1 MRERRLSTEA
11 GQIDDVLIIGAG
23 HNGLVCACDLAA
35 AGQRVRL
42 LERRSMVGGACVT
55 EELAPGFR
63 ASTASYVVSL
73 LDPQIVQDLRLAEHG
88 YQVLARQPSSFTP
101 WPDGR
106 ALILGADPQ
115 RNQQQISQFSAADAA
130 AWPRYEAWLTRVA
143 EVLEP
148 LMQQAPLDMLPST
161 GRSWLQQFRNLL
173 RAWQL
178 RGQLARLGDELP
190 ATMELLLGPARPI
203 LERWFESP
211 ILRATLATD
220 AIIGADLPP
229 SAAGTGYVLLHHVMG
244 SAGGA
249 RGVWGYVRGGMGA
262 ITQAMAARA
271 QQLGVKLETDA
282 EVAAI
287 DCLDG
292 AAVGVR
298 LNDGRHF
305 RAQRVVS
312 NATPQVTADLLAGSP
327 ALSTLQRGE
336 LARIDYSSSSAKI
349 NLALSGLPEFS
360 SCPTQG
366 QVGDPHRGTIHI
378 TPEINGI
385 ELAWAQ
391 ARIGRIC
398 DQPIIEMTLPSAVDD
413 SLAPPGRHI
422 AQLFVQYLPYGLAK
436 AADDPESVR
445 RAVLDR
451 CLEMIERHAPGFGQ
465 LILHA
470 QILLPED
477 LETRFGLTGGNIFHG
492 SMGLH
497 QLFSL
502 RPLPGWSDYRTPV
515 QRLYLCGAG
524 THPGGGVSGL
534 PGRLAAQA
542 ILADC

>member
-1 MRERRLSTEA
+1 MSIEA
-11 GQIDDVLIIGAG
+11 QQVDDVLIIGAG

-35 AGQRVRL
+35 AGQRVRV
-42 LERRSMVGGACVT
+42 LERRSVVGGACVT
-55 EELAPGFR
+55 EELAPGFH

-73 LDPQIVQDLRLAEHG
+73 LDPQIVRDLRLAEHG

-148 LMQQAPLDMLPST
+148 LMQQAPLDLLPST

-262 ITQAMAARA
+262 ITQAMAACAEQR
-271 QQLGVKLETDA
+271 GVKLETDA

-287 DCLDG
+287 DYADG
-292 AAVGVR
+292 AATGVR
-298 LNDGRHF
+298 LCDGRHF
-305 RAQRVVS
+305 RARRVIS
-312 NATPQVTADLLAGSP
+312 NATPRVTANLLSDSS
-327 ALSTLQRGE
+327 ALSARQLGE

-349 NLALSGLPEFS
+349 NLALSGLPEFP
-360 SCPTQG
+360 SCPTGG

-378 TPEINGI
+378 GPDINGM

-391 ARIGRIC
+391 ARGGHLC
-398 DQPIIEMTLPSAVDD
+398 DEPIIEMTLPSSVDD
-413 SLAPPGRHI
+413 SLAPAGQHV
-422 AQLFVQYLPYGLAK
+422 AQLFVQYLPYGLSSG
-436 AADDPESVR
+436 AADPEAMR
-445 RAVLDR
+445 RRILQR
-451 CLEMIERHAPGFGQ
+451 CLRMIEGYAPGFGE
-465 LILHA
+465 LVLHA
-470 QILLPED
+470 QLLLPED
-477 LETRFGLTGGNIFHG
+477 LEQRFGLTGGNIFHG
-492 SMGLH
+492 SMSLH

-502 RPLPGWSDYRTPV
+502 RPLPGWSDCRTPV
-515 QRLYLCGAG
+515 RRLYLCGAG
-524 THPGGGVSGL
+524 CHPGGGVSGL

-542 ILADC
+542 VLADL